1 MKRRDL
7 FRGAGGALLWS
18 AAAQEPEPVF
28 ERRGSRLRMDLDGAW
43 RLSMETRMLASSNA
57 GSPRAH
63 NFRSTAVRRG
73 AVKVVFCT
81 LRLLDNLGRDALA
94 EKLLSNLVGYLDGVL
109 PETLRPQSARD
120 AEAFRFRLTQV
131 RDCLRLLQS

>member
-43 RLSMETRMLASSNA
+43 RLSMDDKDVGIAKRWFAKSPQLSKHG
-57 GSPRAH
+57 GSTW
-63 NFRSTAVRRG
+63 SG
-73 AVKVVFCT
+73 QG
-81 LRLLDNLGRDALA
+81 RLLHLA
-94 EKLLSNLVGYLDGVL
+94 PAG
-109 PETLRPQSARD
+109 
-120 AEAFRFRLTQV
+120 
-131 RDCLRLLQS
+131 